1 MRHFSRARGSLNTS
15 CPPQL
20 AGVQPV
26 IKLEAP
32 VACFDGGKRG
42 TPRPTSHA
50 HKPDEYTEVR
60 EAWRRII
67 TSKPAVDSNRK
78 KSSSLREGSQLAKDI
93 SRNKKMAYKQQ
104 QIDQLHASELQ
115 HLQRRIQ
122 HNHTSITER
131 KKNKLDA
138 SLCACRNQPYAFCN
152 RSSRAHGW
160 YVSLYRS
167 GPPHEDLA
175 KRSASKTG
183 QRSCSACCR

>member
-1 MRHFSRARGSLNTS
+1 MAYPMGGASRRGQIGVDHLEHVGGRDRYIERM
-15 CPPQL
+15 L

-131 KKNKLDA
+131 KKNNQQNWSKKLLGVLPL
-138 SLCACRNQPYAFCN
+138 SV
-152 RSSRAHGW
+152 H
-160 YVSLYRS
+160 
-167 GPPHEDLA
+167 
-175 KRSASKTG
+175 
-183 QRSCSACCR
+183 